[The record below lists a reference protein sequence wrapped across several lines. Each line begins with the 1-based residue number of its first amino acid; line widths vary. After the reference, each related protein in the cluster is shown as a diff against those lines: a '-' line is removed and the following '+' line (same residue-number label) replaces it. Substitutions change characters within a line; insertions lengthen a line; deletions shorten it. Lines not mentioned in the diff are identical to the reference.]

1 MRFGMTRAQILIVL
15 STGVPLTQNIKIDL
29 QNVLKNV
36 LN

>member
-1 MRFGMTRAQILIVL
+1 MRFRMTRAQILIVL
-15 STGVPLTQNIKIDL
+15 STGVRLTQNIKIDL